1 MDNRSLKVMLIS
13 VLIGAFLAQDALGQR
28 HRRDQAARERERQS
42 QPETSTD
49 REALYPNATRQE
61 PEGQQASRK
70 LAKKLQALIDDSN
83 EERFDEVISGAREII
98 ASADANAYDK
108 AIAYQ
113 SLAFAH
119 LEQDDYV
126 QAAQAIEQALAT
138 NALSNDTHFQLMRQ
152 LAQIQLAE
160 EQYDR
165 AIVTVDRF
173 LTETRAEDGELL
185 AMKGNALYR
194 LERCGDAIPVLEE
207 ASAKLERNQSAVTQ
221 ILMACYFETEQPL
234 KAAGMAEQ
242 ALAKDPDNKSLIR
255 NLSSIYLQA
264 EQEQKA
270 AQVLE
275 DAKNRGLLSEAEDY
289 KQLYQLYR
297 YVENDAKAIEVIR
310 EGQAKDILP
319 KDAETY
325 RALGEAAYF
334 SENIPVAIEAFQKG
348 AAVAGDGELALSLAR
363 VLHEEQRYPE
373 AKAAAQEALAKGV
386 KQKGHA
392 YLVIGGAEL
401 GLNNKEAAIAAYR
414 QATQYPESKSVA
426 ESWLKSAGRM

>member
-1 MDNRSLKVMLIS
+1 MDNRNFKVML
-13 VLIGAFLAQDALGQR
+13 LALLLGAFMVEDALGQR

-42 QPETSTD
+42 QGEQRED

-70 LAKKLQALIDDSN
+70 MAKNLQALMDDSN
-83 EERFDEVISGAREII
+83 EERFAEVIAGANQII
-98 ASADANAYDK
+98 GSADAEPYDK

-113 SLAFAH
+113 ALAFAH
-119 LEQDDYV
+119 METDDYV
-126 QAAQAIEQALAT
+126 QAAQALQQALDAE
-138 NALSNDTHFQLMRQ
+138 ALSNDTHFQLMRQ

-160 EQYDR
+160 EQYEP
-165 AIVTVDRF
+165 AIATIDRF
-173 LTETRAEDGELL
+173 LEQTRSEDAELL
-185 AMKGNALYR
+185 AIKGNALYR
-194 LERCGDAIPVLEE
+194 LERCGDAIPVLESA
-207 ASAKLERNQSAVTQ
+207 ASKLERNQGAVSQ

-234 KAAGMAEQ
+234 KAAAMAEQ

-255 NLSSIYLQA
+255 NLSSIYLQS
-264 EQEQKA
+264 EQEHKA

-297 YVENDAKAIEVIR
+297 YIENDAKAIAVIR
-310 EGQAKDILP
+310 EGLDKDILP
-319 KDAETY
+319 KDAATY

-334 SENIPVAIEAFQKG
+334 SENVPVAIEAFQKG
-348 AAVAGDGELALSLAR
+348 AAVASDGELALSLAR

-386 KQKGHA
+386 KQQGHA
-392 YLVIGGAEL
+392 YLVIGGSEL
-401 GLNNKEAAIAAYR
+401 GLNNKEAAVAAYR
-414 QATQYPESKSVA
+414 QATQYPESKSIA